1 MSKGR
6 CGISHRHV
14 AEVLDVGSSLAGDMG
29 FTDGNGVSEIAVCL
43 QVDDLTMI
51 QGSVFT
57 LTVMIML
64 EQDPAICCSMSDPKL
79 PNFGTY
85 VRRFF

>member
-6 CGISHRHV
+6 CGLSHRHV

-29 FTDGNGVSEIAVCL
+29 FTDGNGVSEIDVCL

-51 QGSVFT
+51 QGSVLT

-64 EQDPAICCSMSDPKL
+64 EQKVVNVVSSAYQVSNFCRL
-79 PNFGTY
+79 PSAD
-85 VRRFF
+85 R